1 MVGYKLFKLKKK
13 HPGRLFPLYVLA
25 DRPVPMGVW
34 LPAEEGPRLPSGKV
48 KSKLGPLAF
57 RPGWHLSD
65 IPLAIHI
72 GIREGGRI
80 RYMHDDEAWCEC
92 EYSDAVDYQPEAD
105 RNGMRGGVFHP
116 SEAMLGHIP
125 VGGFYR
131 YKTSPQMLGKWV
143 IAGSMK
149 VLRIL
154 PDDEA
159 AGICRA
165 AGHEPLPR
173 KHPFHLADFGF

>member
-1 MVGYKLFKLKKK
+1 
-13 HPGRLFPLYVLA
+13 
-25 DRPVPMGVW
+25 
-34 LPAEEGPRLPSGKV
+34 
-48 KSKLGPLAF
+48 
-57 RPGWHLSD
+57 
-65 IPLAIHI
+65 
-72 GIREGGRI
+72 
-80 RYMHDDEAWCEC
+80 MHDDEAWCEC

-105 RNGMRGGVFHP
+105 RNGMRDGVFHP

-125 VGGFYR
+125 VDGFYR
-131 YKTSPQMLGKWV
+131 YKTSPQMLGRWV

-173 KHPFHLADFGF
+173 KHPFHLADFRF